1 MGKRLP
7 TATPAWRALQAGGQT
22 VFAPHALEKRKML
35 FAREYN
41 RVDKGDKEET
51 GSAVKTALH

>member
-1 MGKRLP
+1 
-7 TATPAWRALQAGGQT
+7 
-22 VFAPHALEKRKML
+22 ML

>member
-22 VFAPHALEKRKML
+22 VFAPDGPEKRKIL
-35 FAREYN
+35 FAKEDN
-41 RVDKGDKEET
+41 RINEGDKE
-51 GSAVKTALH
+51 